1 MINSSV
7 QPLIII
13 KYIKLLPAQAT
24 TTEEDEE
31 GNTMRNQLRH
41 LMINYCNI
49 FSPFSCLLHN
59 HVDWTFGKN
68 FIHKKKIITQLCL
81 LFSVKEIMGG
91 DEKF

>member
-1 MINSSV
+1 MINRVYETINYYKIHSV
-7 QPLIII
+7 ASRSPT
-13 KYIKLLPAQAT
+13 T

-59 HVDWTFGKN
+59 LFVVFGFGSKYS
-68 FIHKKKIITQLCL
+68 FI
-81 LFSVKEIMGG
+81 FG
-91 DEKF
+91 